1 MDKEYLIRQNPM
13 RAMLVLAFPMIV
25 GNLFQQFYN
34 MVDSVIVGRYVG
46 EEALAAVG
54 ASYALTYVFISI
66 ATGGGIGASVLTGRA
81 FGRRDYDRMKRSI
94 STALLSFLILSI
106 VLGVFG
112 LLASERIMT
121 WLQTPD
127 NIMEDAQTYLN
138 IYFLG
143 LPFLF
148 MYNVLASM
156 FNALGRSRIPLYLLI
171 FSSVLN
177 VILDIVMV
185 RVFGLGVAG
194 VAWATLIAQG
204 VSALTSFGI
213 FLKELKSYPS
223 TTKLPCFDTAEL
235 SNMVR
240 IALPSIFQQSTVSIG
255 LMLVQ
260 SSVNVFGSEMLA
272 GYSAGT
278 RIESL
283 CLVPMLAMGNAMSAY
298 TAQNIG
304 AGQFDRV
311 KEGYR
316 TAVKIIGCF
325 AILIAAVTIPL
336 AEPIISLFLEEDGTE
351 LALATGMARTQFV
364 GWFYFFA
371 GLKMTTDGLL
381 RGSGDMTMFTVANL
395 ANLTLRVSFTK
406 IMTPI
411 FGIAMTWVAVPLGWF
426 INFVISFF
434 EFRTGKWRK
443 KNEKI

>member
-13 RAMLVLAFPMIV
+13 RAMWVLAFPMIV

-34 MVDSVIVGRYVG
+34 MVDSIIVGRYVG
-46 EEALAAVG
+46 EDALAAVG

-81 FGRRDYDRMKRSI
+81 FGRRDYDKMKRAI
-94 STALLSFLILSI
+94 STSLLTFLGLSI
-106 VLGVFG
+106 ALGVFG
-112 LLASERIMT
+112 LCFSEGIMT
-121 WLQTPD
+121 WLQTPE
-127 NIMEDAQTYLN
+127 NIMEEAQTYLN

-148 MYNVLASM
+148 MYNVLSSQ

-177 VILDIVMV
+177 VILDIWMV
-185 RVFGLGVAG
+185 RVLGLGVAG

-204 VSALTSFGI
+204 VSAVTSFVL

-223 TTKLPCFDTAEL
+223 SVNRPCYDVNEL
-235 SNMVR
+235 KTMTR

-260 SSVNVFGSEMLA
+260 SSVNMFGSEMLA

-316 TAVKIIGCF
+316 TAVKMIGGF
-325 AILIAAVTIPL
+325 ALLIALITIPF
-336 AEPIISLFLEEDGTE
+336 AEPIIALFLEEDGTA
-351 LALATGMARTQFV
+351 LALQTGVARCQFV

-395 ANLTLRVSFTK
+395 ANLTFRVTFTK

-426 INFVISFF
+426 INFVVSFC
-434 EFRTGKWRK
+434 EYRTGKWRK
-443 KNEKI
+443 KNEKF

>member
-94 STALLSFLILSI
+94 STALLSFLILSV

-185 RVFGLGVAG
+185 RIFGLGVAG
-194 VAWATLIAQG
+194 VAWATLISQG

-325 AILIAAVTIPL
+325 AILIAVVTIPL

-351 LALATGMARTQFV
+351 LALATGVARTQFV

-426 INFVISFF
+426 INFVISFL

-443 KNEKI
+443 KNEKN

>member
-1 MDKEYLIRQNPM
+1 MIRQNPM

-46 EEALAAVG
+46 EDALAAVG

-94 STALLSFLILSI
+94 STALLSFLTLSI
-106 VLGVFG
+106 LLGTFG
-112 LLASERIMT
+112 LLASGSIMS
-121 WLQTPD
+121 WLKTPD

-177 VILDIVMV
+177 VILDIIMV
-185 RVFGLGVAG
+185 RGFGLGVAG

-204 VSALTSFGI
+204 VSALTSFTI
-213 FLKELKSYPS
+213 FLKELKTYPS
-223 TTKLPCFDTAEL
+223 TAKLPCFDISEL
-235 SNMVR
+235 KNMVR

-260 SSVNVFGSEMLA
+260 SSVNVFGSDMLA

-311 KEGYR
+311 REGYR

-325 AILIAAVTIPL
+325 ALLIAAITIPL
-336 AEPIISLFLEEDGTE
+336 AEPIISLFLKEEGVE
-351 LALATGMARTQFV
+351 LALRTGMARTQFV

-395 ANLTLRVSFTK
+395 ANLTLRVTFTK
-406 IMTPI
+406 VMTPI
-411 FGIAMTWVAVPLGWF
+411 FGISMTWVAVPLGWF
-426 INFVISFF
+426 INFVISFC
-434 EFRTGKWRK
+434 EFRTGKWQK
-443 KNEKI
+443 KNEKF

>member
-94 STALLSFLILSI
+94 STALLSFLILS
-106 VLGVFG
+106 VLLGVFG

-223 TTKLPCFDTAEL
+223 TAKLPCFDTTEL
-235 SNMVR
+235 SHMVR

-351 LALATGMARTQFV
+351 LALATGVARTQFV

-381 RGSGDMTMFTVANL
+381 RGSGDMIMFTVANL

-426 INFVISFF
+426 INFVISFL

-443 KNEKI
+443 KNEKN

>member
-1 MDKEYLIRQNPM
+1 MEKEYLIRQNPM

-46 EEALAAVG
+46 EDALAAVG

-94 STALLSFLILSI
+94 STALLSFLTLSI
-106 VLGVFG
+106 LLGTFG
-112 LLASERIMT
+112 LLASGSIMS
-121 WLQTPD
+121 WLKTPD

-177 VILDIVMV
+177 VILDIIMV
-185 RVFGLGVAG
+185 RGFGLGVAG

-204 VSALTSFGI
+204 VSALTSFTI
-213 FLKELKSYPS
+213 FLKELKTYPS
-223 TTKLPCFDTAEL
+223 TAKLPCFNISEL
-235 SNMVR
+235 KNMVR

-260 SSVNVFGSEMLA
+260 SSVNVFGSDMLA

-311 KEGYR
+311 REGYR

-325 AILIAAVTIPL
+325 ALLIAAITIPL
-336 AEPIISLFLEEDGTE
+336 AEPIISLFLKEEGVE
-351 LALATGMARTQFV
+351 LALRTGMARTQFV

-395 ANLTLRVSFTK
+395 ANLTLRVTFTK
-406 IMTPI
+406 VMTPI
-411 FGIAMTWVAVPLGWF
+411 FGISMTWVAVPLGWF
-426 INFVISFF
+426 INFVISFC
-434 EFRTGKWRK
+434 EFRTGKWQK
-443 KNEKI
+443 KNEKF

>member
-46 EEALAAVG
+46 EDALAAVG

-94 STALLSFLILSI
+94 STALLSFLILSV

-185 RVFGLGVAG
+185 RIFGLGVAG

-235 SNMVR
+235 SSMVR

-278 RIESL
+278 R
-283 CLVPMLAMGNAMSAY
+283 
-298 TAQNIG
+298 
-304 AGQFDRV
+304 
-311 KEGYR
+311 
-316 TAVKIIGCF
+316 
-325 AILIAAVTIPL
+325 
-336 AEPIISLFLEEDGTE
+336 
-351 LALATGMARTQFV
+351 
-364 GWFYFFA
+364 
-371 GLKMTTDGLL
+371 
-381 RGSGDMTMFTVANL
+381 
-395 ANLTLRVSFTK
+395 
-406 IMTPI
+406 
-411 FGIAMTWVAVPLGWF
+411 
-426 INFVISFF
+426 
-434 EFRTGKWRK
+434 
-443 KNEKI
+443 

>member
-94 STALLSFLILSI
+94 STALLSFLILS
-106 VLGVFG
+106 VLLGVFG

-194 VAWATLIAQG
+194 VAWATLISQG
-204 VSALTSFGI
+204 ISALTSFGI
-213 FLKELKSYPS
+213 FLRELKSYPS
-223 TTKLPCFDTAEL
+223 TVKLPCFDTTEL

-325 AILIAAVTIPL
+325 SILIAAVTIPL

-351 LALATGMARTQFV
+351 LALKTGMARTQFV

-426 INFVISFF
+426 INFVISSL

-443 KNEKI
+443 KNEKN

>member
-46 EEALAAVG
+46 EDALAAVG

-94 STALLSFLILSI
+94 STALLSFLILS
-106 VLGVFG
+106 VLLGAFG

-185 RVFGLGVAG
+185 RVFGLDDPEN
-194 VAWATLIAQG
+194 LIR
-204 VSALTSFGI
+204 VLSALVKPGGTLTVAHGMSRAAIDHRHAGPASKVSVGLMHEDALAGMFEKH
-213 FLKELKSYPS
+213 LTV
-223 TTKLPCFDTAEL
+223 TTKL
-235 SNMVR
+235 
-240 IALPSIFQQSTVSIG
+240 ST
-255 LMLVQ
+255 
-260 SSVNVFGSEMLA
+260 
-272 GYSAGT
+272 
-278 RIESL
+278 
-283 CLVPMLAMGNAMSAY
+283 
-298 TAQNIG
+298 
-304 AGQFDRV
+304 DRM
-311 KEGYR
+311 YQ
-316 TAVKIIGCF
+316 
-325 AILIAAVTIPL
+325 VT
-336 AEPIISLFLEEDGTE
+336 G
-351 LALATGMARTQFV
+351 
-364 GWFYFFA
+364 
-371 GLKMTTDGLL
+371 
-381 RGSGDMTMFTVANL
+381 
-395 ANLTLRVSFTK
+395 
-406 IMTPI
+406 
-411 FGIAMTWVAVPLGWF
+411 
-426 INFVISFF
+426 
-434 EFRTGKWRK
+434 RK
-443 KNEKI
+443 

>member
-1 MDKEYLIRQNPM
+1 
-13 RAMLVLAFPMIV
+13 
-25 GNLFQQFYN
+25 
-34 MVDSVIVGRYVG
+34 
-46 EEALAAVG
+46 
-54 ASYALTYVFISI
+54 
-66 ATGGGIGASVLTGRA
+66 
-81 FGRRDYDRMKRSI
+81 
-94 STALLSFLILSI
+94 
-106 VLGVFG
+106 
-112 LLASERIMT
+112 
-121 WLQTPD
+121 
-127 NIMEDAQTYLN
+127 
-138 IYFLG
+138 
-143 LPFLF
+143 
-148 MYNVLASM
+148 
-156 FNALGRSRIPLYLLI
+156 
-171 FSSVLN
+171 
-177 VILDIVMV
+177 
-185 RVFGLGVAG
+185 LGVAG
-194 VAWATLIAQG
+194 VAWATLISQG
-204 VSALTSFGI
+204 ISALTSFGI
-213 FLKELKSYPS
+213 FLRELKSYPS
-223 TTKLPCFDTAEL
+223 TAKLPCFDTTEL

-351 LALATGMARTQFV
+351 LALATGVARTQFV

-426 INFVISFF
+426 INFVISFL

-443 KNEKI
+443 KNEKN

>member
-66 ATGGGIGASVLTGRA
+66 ATGGGIGASVLMGRA

-94 STALLSFLILSI
+94 STALLSFLILSV

-177 VILDIVMV
+177 VILDILMV
-185 RVFGLGVAG
+185 RIFGLGVAG
-194 VAWATLIAQG
+194 VAWATLISQG
-204 VSALTSFGI
+204 VSAMTSFGI

-325 AILIAAVTIPL
+325 AILISVVTIPL

-351 LALATGMARTQFV
+351 LALATGVARTQFV

-443 KNEKI
+443 KNEKN

>member
-1 MDKEYLIRQNPM
+1 M

-46 EEALAAVG
+46 EDALAAVG

-94 STALLSFLILSI
+94 STALLSFLTLSI
-106 VLGVFG
+106 LLGTFG
-112 LLASERIMT
+112 LLASGSIMS
-121 WLQTPD
+121 WLKTPD

-177 VILDIVMV
+177 VILDIIMV
-185 RVFGLGVAG
+185 RGFGLGVAG

-204 VSALTSFGI
+204 VSALTSFTI
-213 FLKELKSYPS
+213 FLKELKTYPS
-223 TTKLPCFDTAEL
+223 TAKLPCFNISEL
-235 SNMVR
+235 KNMVR

-260 SSVNVFGSEMLA
+260 SSVNVFGSDMLA

-311 KEGYR
+311 REGYR

-325 AILIAAVTIPL
+325 ALLIAAITIPL
-336 AEPIISLFLEEDGTE
+336 AEPIISLFLKEEGVE
-351 LALATGMARTQFV
+351 LALRTGMARTQFV

-395 ANLTLRVSFTK
+395 ANLTLRVTFTK
-406 IMTPI
+406 VMTPI
-411 FGIAMTWVAVPLGWF
+411 FGISMTWVAVPLGWF
-426 INFVISFF
+426 INFVISFC
-434 EFRTGKWRK
+434 EFRTGKWQK
-443 KNEKI
+443 KNEKF

>member
-46 EEALAAVG
+46 EDALAAVG

-94 STALLSFLILSI
+94 STALLSFLILSV

-185 RVFGLGVAG
+185 RIFGLGVAG

-235 SNMVR
+235 SSMVR

-325 AILIAAVTIPL
+325 AILIAVVTIPL

-351 LALATGMARTQFV
+351 LALATGVARTQFV

-426 INFVISFF
+426 INFVISFL

-443 KNEKI
+443 KNEKN

>member
-1 MDKEYLIRQNPM
+1 MIRQNPM

-94 STALLSFLILSI
+94 STALLSFLILSV

-185 RVFGLGVAG
+185 RILGLGVAG
-194 VAWATLIAQG
+194 VAWATLISQG

-223 TTKLPCFDTAEL
+223 TAKLPCFDTAEL

-325 AILIAAVTIPL
+325 AILISVVTIPL

-426 INFVISFF
+426 INFVISFL

-443 KNEKI
+443 KNEKN

>member
-13 RAMLVLAFPMIV
+13 RAMWVLAFPMIV

-34 MVDSVIVGRYVG
+34 MVDSVVVGRYVG
-46 EEALAAVG
+46 EDALAAVG

-81 FGRRDYDRMKRSI
+81 FGRRDYNKMKRAI
-94 STALLSFLILSI
+94 STSLLTFLGLSI
-106 VLGVFG
+106 ALGAFG
-112 LLASERIMT
+112 LCFSEGIMT

-127 NIMEDAQTYLN
+127 NIMEEAQTYLN

-148 MYNVLASM
+148 MYNILSSQ

-177 VILDIVMV
+177 VILDIFMV
-185 RVFGLGVAG
+185 RVLSLGVAG

-204 VSALTSFGI
+204 ISAVTSFFL

-223 TTKLPCFDTAEL
+223 EVTKPCYDLTEL
-235 SNMVR
+235 KTMTR

-260 SSVNVFGSEMLA
+260 SSVNMFGSEMLA

-316 TAVKIIGCF
+316 TAVKMIGGF
-325 AILIAAVTIPL
+325 ALLIALITIPL
-336 AEPIISLFLEEDGTE
+336 AEPIISLFLEEEGTA
-351 LALATGMARTQFV
+351 LALQTGVARCQFI

-395 ANLTLRVSFTK
+395 ANLTLRVTFTK
-406 IMTPI
+406 VMTPI
-411 FGIAMTWVAVPLGWF
+411 FGIAMTWVAVPLGWG
-426 INFVISFF
+426 INFLISFC
-434 EFRTGKWRK
+434 EYRTGKWRK
-443 KNEKI
+443 KNEK

>member
-1 MDKEYLIRQNPM
+1 
-13 RAMLVLAFPMIV
+13 
-25 GNLFQQFYN
+25 
-34 MVDSVIVGRYVG
+34 
-46 EEALAAVG
+46 
-54 ASYALTYVFISI
+54 
-66 ATGGGIGASVLTGRA
+66 
-81 FGRRDYDRMKRSI
+81 
-94 STALLSFLILSI
+94 
-106 VLGVFG
+106 
-112 LLASERIMT
+112 
-121 WLQTPD
+121 
-127 NIMEDAQTYLN
+127 
-138 IYFLG
+138 
-143 LPFLF
+143 
-148 MYNVLASM
+148 MYNVLSSQ

-177 VILDIVMV
+177 VILDIWMV
-185 RVFGLGVAG
+185 RVLGLGVAG

-204 VSALTSFGI
+204 VSAVTSFVL

-223 TTKLPCFDTAEL
+223 SVNRPCYDVNEL
-235 SNMVR
+235 KTMTR

-260 SSVNVFGSEMLA
+260 SSVNMFGSEMLA

-316 TAVKIIGCF
+316 TAVKMIGGF
-325 AILIAAVTIPL
+325 ALLIALITIPF
-336 AEPIISLFLEEDGTE
+336 AEPIIALFLEEDGTA
-351 LALATGMARTQFV
+351 LALQTEVARCQFV

-395 ANLTLRVSFTK
+395 ANLTFRVTFTK
-406 IMTPI
+406 IMTPL

-426 INFVISFF
+426 INFVVSFC
-434 EFRTGKWRK
+434 EYRTGKWRK

>member
-1 MDKEYLIRQNPM
+1 MIRQNPM

-46 EEALAAVG
+46 EDALAAVG

-94 STALLSFLILSI
+94 STALLSFLTLSI
-106 VLGVFG
+106 LLGTFG
-112 LLASERIMT
+112 LLASGSIMS
-121 WLQTPD
+121 WLKTPD

-177 VILDIVMV
+177 VILDIIMV
-185 RVFGLGVAG
+185 RGFGLGVAG

-204 VSALTSFGI
+204 VSALTSFTI
-213 FLKELKSYPS
+213 FLKELKTYPS
-223 TTKLPCFDTAEL
+223 TAKLPCFNISEL
-235 SNMVR
+235 KNMVR

-260 SSVNVFGSEMLA
+260 SSVNVFGSDMLA

-311 KEGYR
+311 REGYR

-325 AILIAAVTIPL
+325 ALLIAAITIPL
-336 AEPIISLFLEEDGTE
+336 AEPIISLFLKEEGVE
-351 LALATGMARTQFV
+351 LALRTGMARTQFV

-395 ANLTLRVSFTK
+395 ANLTLRVTFTK
-406 IMTPI
+406 VMTPI
-411 FGIAMTWVAVPLGWF
+411 FGISMTWVAVPLGWF
-426 INFVISFF
+426 INFVISFC
-434 EFRTGKWRK
+434 EFRTGKWQK
-443 KNEKI
+443 KNEKF

>member
-94 STALLSFLILSI
+94 STALLSFLILSV

-185 RVFGLGVAG
+185 RILGLGVAG

-235 SNMVR
+235 SSMVR

>member
-46 EEALAAVG
+46 EDALAAVG

-177 VILDIVMV
+177 VILDILMV

-325 AILIAAVTIPL
+325 SILIAAVTIPL

-351 LALATGMARTQFV
+351 LALKTGMARTQFV

-426 INFVISFF
+426 INFVISFL
-434 EFRTGKWRK
+434 EFRTGKWGK
-443 KNEKI
+443 KNEKN